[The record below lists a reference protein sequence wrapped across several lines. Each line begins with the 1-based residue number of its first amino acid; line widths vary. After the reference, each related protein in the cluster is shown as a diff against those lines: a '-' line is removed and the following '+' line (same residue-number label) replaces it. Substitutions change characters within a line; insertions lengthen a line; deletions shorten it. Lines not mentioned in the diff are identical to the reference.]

1 MTSFLSY
8 DFEATRRV
16 LHALAYRSKKQ
27 QKSYYKMGNCLKKN
41 KVEPLEVKESSDTKS
56 GRESPVKR
64 PGSAEKAEMVKA
76 LKDEGIDSS

>member
-1 MTSFLSY
+1 
-8 DFEATRRV
+8 
-16 LHALAYRSKKQ
+16 
-27 QKSYYKMGNCLKKN
+27 MGNCLKKN